1 LAQVIWHQ
9 ANLLSATAFN
19 ILAELEAVQLKATTT
34 TMLFHSQKWMQMLV
48 SPTVFF
54 GLPAFWVL
62 AVFALVHF
70 MLARNPVNVKI
81 LMQLYNVTQILVC
94 GYMVWGLAPCIGFP
108 NLFGIGTDFDER
120 GEWFVFVHY
129 LSKYLDW
136 CDTFWIVLNKK
147 RSQLSFLHIYH
158 HGTIVSVWGMLLLS
172 GVGSGA
178 VRYGAFINSLT
189 HVIMYSHYLWTS
201 MGLKNP
207 FKKYIT
213 MWQIGQ
219 FYSCLVHAF
228 VVMFFDT
235 TAAKDFAWI
244 QVLYQITMVHL
255 FSNHMSWVP
264 ACVPDFSAKKE
275 DAPITCYAFC
285 QSLTDDASEEQE
297 QKEMAWKQRY
307 MVIQGKAYDIT
318 DFQHPGGSHM
328 IDLAVGRDAT
338 VMYESAHLRMD
349 IANKTLERLPKF
361 SVEEIEAKGYSF
373 GRKETWPTPSQSPL
387 YDTIRKRVVKEVL
400 APHSEKTGIMSAR
413 GVPAWHYVTVIVF
426 WLFSAALFLT
436 KPSIV
441 SGLILGWAVAWIG
454 VGVQHTANHGGLTKN
469 TTVGYMLG
477 LLDDIATG
485 GSSIV
490 WRYHH
495 QVSHH
500 AYCNDI
506 ELDSDSYSSFPLV
519 RLDSTQAW
527 QPHHRFQWMYAPIA
541 FCFLW
546 ISIQLQDLECLLN
559 SKFFQTS
566 FKGTKSLEIVFGVLL
581 KVIHFWGMV
590 VLPYQLHGLSVML
603 YPWMACFGF
612 GGFALASMFI
622 VSHNTDDV
630 TRGSPEAKTGDWARQ
645 QIETSTSWGGT
656 IGSFMSGGLN
666 LQIEHHLFPCMA
678 HHLYPSV
685 QVIVKEEC
693 AKRGIKYCG
702 YDSLLPNYIDH
713 IKFLY
718 HMGHKGNFGVPEGE
732 TIASG
737 DHNGKSE

>member
-1 LAQVIWHQ
+1 
-9 ANLLSATAFN
+9 
-19 ILAELEAVQLKATTT
+19 
-34 TMLFHSQKWMQMLV
+34 MQ
-48 SPTVFF
+48 
-54 GLPAFWVL
+54 
-62 AVFALVHF
+62 
-70 MLARNPVNVKI
+70 I
-81 LMQLYNVTQILVC
+81 YNVVQILVC
-94 GYMVWGLAPCIGFP
+94 GYMVYGLFPVLGLP
-108 NLFGIGTDFDER
+108 NLFGVNSDFDKQ

-136 CDTFWIVLNKK
+136 FDTLWIVLNKK
-147 RSQLSFLHIYH
+147 RAQLSFLHIYH

-178 VRYGAFINSLT
+178 VRYGAWINSLT

-201 MGLKNP
+201 FGLKNP
-207 FKKYIT
+207 FKRYIT
-213 MWQIGQ
+213 MWQITQ
-219 FYSCLVHAF
+219 FYSCLAHAF
-228 VVMFFDT
+228 AVLLFDT
-235 TAAKDFAWI
+235 TAAREFAWI
-244 QVLYQITMVHL
+244 QVLYQVTMVHL
-255 FSNHMSWVP
+255 FSNMMSWVP
-264 ACVPDFSAKKE
+264 PCVPDFSAKKGE
-275 DAPITCYAFC
+275 ESISCF
-285 QSLTDDASEEQE
+285 SLFHPQEQAVKEEQE
-297 QKEMAWKQRY
+297 QKEIAWKQRY
-307 MVIQGKAYDIT
+307 ILIKGQAYDIT
-318 DFQHPGGSHM
+318 DFEHPGGSHM
-328 IDLAVGRDAT
+328 IDLAVGRDST
-338 VMYESAHLRMD
+338 VMFESAHVR
-349 IANKTLERLPKF
+349 AEVATKALERLPKLT
-361 SVEEIEAKGYSF
+361 VEEVEKKGFDF
-373 GRKETWPTPSQSPL
+373 GRKETWPTPGQSKL
-387 YDTIRKRVVKEVL
+387 YETIRKRVVEEILK
-400 APHSEKTGIMSAR
+400 PRGMTSGR
-413 GVPAWHYVTVIVF
+413 GVPAWHFVTVIAF
-426 WLFSAALFLT
+426 WLVAAVYFLCR
-436 KPSIV
+436 PSIL

-506 ELDSDSYSSFPLV
+506 ELDSDSYSSSPLV
-519 RLDSTQAW
+519 RLDSTQAL
-527 QPHHRFQWMYAPIA
+527 QPYHRFQWIYAPIA

-559 SKFFQTS
+559 SKFFQVS

-622 VSHNTDDV
+622 VSHNVDDV
-630 TRGSPEAKTGDWARQ
+630 TRGTPEGKTGDWARQ
-645 QIETSTSWGGT
+645 QIETSTSWGGA

-693 AKRGIKYCG
+693 AKGGIKYCG

-718 HMGHKGNFGVPEGE
+718 HMGHKANFENVPEGE
-732 TIASG
+732 TIGSG
-737 DHNGKSE
+737 AHNGKSD